1 VTSRDVI
8 FDEAFM
14 LKQNEAETC
23 DDSPQEK
30 LTVEVEFDENSSP
43 SDKGDA
49 RLNHSSNKKS
59 PIQLLKVERNGF
71 TKHQR
76 DMALKTWL
84 ALLS

>member
-1 VTSRDVI
+1 MVTSGDVI

-23 DDSPQEK
+23 DDSPHGK

-49 RLNHSSNKKS
+49 EID
-59 PIQLLKVERNGF
+59 P
-71 TKHQR
+71 
-76 DMALKTWL
+76 
-84 ALLS
+84 